1 MNENLKLKEIISGC
15 IDNNRLAQEQL
26 YRMYFKSMFQ
36 MCSYYCRDEQ
46 DAMEILNTGFLRV
59 FQKIQLFKHE
69 GSLEGWIRK
78 VIYHVIMSELKSRN
92 KANKTESLENQEL
105 ELNDYT
111 LEKIFKEDL
120 LDMVRTLPPATANAF
135 LLFANEG
142 YSHVEIAEKLNI
154 SVGTS
159 KWHISNARE
168 LLKKQISNER
178 L

>member
-1 MNENLKLKEIISGC
+1 MSEHLKLKEIISGC
-15 IDNNRLAQEQL
+15 VDNNRIAQEQL

-59 FQKIQLFKHE
+59 FQKIQLFNFE

-78 VIYHVIMSELKSRN
+78 VIYHVIMSELKLRN
-92 KANKTESLENQEL
+92 KANKTESLENQEP

-120 LDMVRTLPPATANAF
+120 MNMVRTLPPATANAF

-168 LLKKQISNER
+168 LLKKQISDER
-178 L
+178 I

>member
-1 MNENLKLKEIISGC
+1 MSEQLKLKEIISGC
-15 IDNNRLAQEQL
+15 VDNNRMAQEQL
-26 YRMYFKSMFQ
+26 YRKYFKSMFQ

-59 FQKIQLFKHE
+59 FQKIHLFNFE

-92 KANKTESLENQEL
+92 KENKTESLENQEL

-111 LEKIFKEDL
+111 LENIFKEDL
-120 LDMVRTLPPATANAF
+120 MHMVRTLPPATANAF

-168 LLKKQISNER
+168 LLKKQISDER

>member
-1 MNENLKLKEIISGC
+1 MNENIKLKEIISGC
-15 IDNNRLAQEQL
+15 IDNNRFAQERL
-26 YRMYFKSMFQ
+26 YKLYFKSMFQ
-36 MCSYYCRDEQ
+36 MCIYYCRDEY
-46 DAMEILNTGFLRV
+46 DAMEILNIGFLRV

-78 VIYHVIMSELKSRN
+78 IIYHVIMSELKLRN
-92 KANKTESLENQEL
+92 KEKKTESLENQEI
-105 ELNDYT
+105 ELNDLT

-120 LDMVRTLPPATANAF
+120 IEMVRTLPPATANAF

-142 YSHVEIAEKLNI
+142 YTHVEIAEKLNI

-168 LLKKQISNER
+168 LLKKQINNER